1 MHKVG
6 KNSGNSFQIQI
17 FVQRETSP
25 RDKFELR
32 PQKFYLI
39 CQIESQQISQS
50 DCNEIKKKISVTRN
64 A

>member
-17 FVQRETSP
+17 FVQHETFP
-25 RDKFELR
+25 GDKFELQ
-32 PQKFYLI
+32 PQIFCPI

-50 DCNEIKKKISVTRN
+50 DCDEIKKKSKT
-64 A
+64 